1 MKTAKNIL
9 WIILGNFICALG
21 VVYFL
26 VPAGLIAGGATGI
39 SLALHQYLGIPTS
52 VGLWGVT
59 FLFFGVGFLL
69 LGKKFALSTLLSSV
83 AYPLSFNLVELL
95 AEKTGLPTDDILL
108 CMIFASLIV
117 GIGVGILIRAGA
129 STGGS
134 DVIAIALNRRTGL
147 SLSVATYAIEGVIPL
162 IQFPYSKAEQILYG
176 ILYVILYTIIFNR
189 IIVFGAEM
197 IQISIYSSKYEEINQ
212 VILTRFER
220 GSTLFHVEG
229 GYRRQ
234 EGYALETVIPRRALF
249 HLREAV
255 LKIDPQA
262 FIVITP
268 VAEVNG
274 RGFTLGKYFEAEEEK
289 PHE

>member
-1 MKTAKNIL
+1 MKAVTRL
-9 WIILGNFICALG
+9 LLIILGNMICALG

-39 SLALHQYLGIPTS
+39 SLALHNYFGLPTS
-52 VGLWGVT
+52 AMLWVIT
-59 FLFFGVGFLL
+59 FLFFALGFLL
-69 LGKKFALSTLLSSV
+69 LGKTFALSTLLSSI
-83 AYPLSFNLVELL
+83 AYPLFFNL
-95 AEKTGLPTDDILL
+95 AEMLIKVTGQPTDDILL

-117 GIGVGILIRAGA
+117 GIGVGILIRSGA
-129 STGGS
+129 SSGGS
-134 DVIAIALNRRTGL
+134 DVIAIVLNRKTGI
-147 SLSVATYAIEGVIPL
+147 SLAVGTYAIEGVILL
-162 IQFPYSKAEQILYG
+162 IQFPYSEAEQILYG
-176 ILYVILYTIIFNR
+176 ILYIILYTIIFNK

-197 IQISIYSSKYEEINQ
+197 IQISIYSPKYEEINQ
-212 VILTRFER
+212 AILTRFER
-220 GSTLFHVEG
+220 GSTLFHIGG

-255 LKIDPQA
+255 LKIDPHA

-268 VAEVNG
+268 VAAVNG
-274 RGFTLGKYFEAEEEK
+274 RGFTLNKYLKEESEA